1 MWYFGNN
8 PQMDNILLDL
18 ITETQ
23 IKLSDENSLQLQSN
37 KDELKKQ
44 IKKRYDAQRKK
55 LVS

>member
-1 MWYFGNN
+1 
-8 PQMDNILLDL
+8 MDNILLDL